1 MKKSVNLVFASA
13 IVLVFLSGM
22 LSCTSVPYSQWDSSS
37 AKIVDL
43 VNSGGDASLS
53 GLTSTPFLL
62 DGEIIILEKDI
73 SMIWKNIRESGFTF
87 GKAYETESMPVSAG
101 DYRYFAD
108 SMEVKTW
115 FSKYLPEKAS
125 LVKIE
130 AGNGLYY
137 FILGPKKWIKVEK
150 EEPELSMGYSLG
162 FGPRMMMRFG
172 GDSQDETENK
182 SYPSIYGFKGPVT
195 EGGKIK

>member
-1 MKKSVNLVFASA
+1 MKKTVNLIFASA
-13 IVLVFLSGM
+13 TVLVFISGI
-22 LSCTSVPYSQWDSSS
+22 LSCTSVPYSRWNSSS

-73 SMIWKNIRESGFTF
+73 SMIWKNIRDSGFTF
-87 GKAYETESMPVSAG
+87 EKAFETESMPVGAG
-101 DYRYFAD
+101 DYGYFAD

-130 AGNGLYY
+130 AKNGLYY
-137 FILGPKKWIKVEK
+137 FILGPKKWIKVAK
-150 EEPELSMGYSLG
+150 KEPEISMGYSFG
-162 FGPRMMMRFG
+162 IGPRMMMRYN
-172 GDSQDETENK
+172 GDSPDESVNK

-195 EGGKIK
+195 EGGEIK